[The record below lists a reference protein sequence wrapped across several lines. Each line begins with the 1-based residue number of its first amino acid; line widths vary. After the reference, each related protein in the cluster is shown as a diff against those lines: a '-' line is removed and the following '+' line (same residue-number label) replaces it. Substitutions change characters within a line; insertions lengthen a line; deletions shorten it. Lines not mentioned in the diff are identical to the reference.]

1 MPHLEL
7 ELELQLTK
15 PHMAWMLGVAGWH
28 LGANLSH
35 FFKKRLIEKN
45 NNTSRVRHEKNK
57 TPHKKGETMAA
68 E

>member
-1 MPHLEL
+1 
-7 ELELQLTK
+7 
-15 PHMAWMLGVAGWH
+15 MAFGGEFKL
-28 LGANLSH
+28 
-35 FFKKRLIEKN
+35 FFLKKRLIEKN